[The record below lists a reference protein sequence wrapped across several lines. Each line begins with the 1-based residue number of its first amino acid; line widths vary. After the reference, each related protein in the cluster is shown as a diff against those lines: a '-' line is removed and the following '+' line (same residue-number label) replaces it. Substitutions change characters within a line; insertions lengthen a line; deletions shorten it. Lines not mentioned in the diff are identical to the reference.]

1 MTEQSTIASAWPEKL
16 GRISAITRD
25 LAKPIE
31 LESML
36 YQVVDAAKELL
47 DAEGGTV
54 WRYMAASHQLE
65 SRVARGME
73 PVRIS
78 AERGIVGECLRTRS
92 IINVSD
98 CYGDPRFDRSFDQRT
113 GYRTRCMLTLPLMGY
128 DELLVGVLQVV
139 NR

>member
-1 MTEQSTIASAWPEKL
+1 MTEQSTIESAWAEKL
-16 GRISAITRD
+16 GRISNITRD

-54 WRYMAASHQLE
+54 WRYLAATHELE

-73 PVRIS
+73 PIRIS

-92 IINVSD
+92 AINVPD
-98 CYGDPRFDRSFDQRT
+98 CYADSRFDRSFDQKT

-128 DELLVGVLQVV
+128 D
-139 NR
+139 